1 MYVILRRM
9 REGYAGQSPWFVG
22 DDRVFLDWDEAKKVE
37 AALQVFDDQLLR
49 GWEYAVYALAE

>member
-1 MYVILRRM
+1 M

>member
-22 DDRVFLDWDEAKKVE
+22 DDRVFLDWDQAKKIE
-37 AALQVFDDQLLR
+37 ELLENNDNALLKA
-49 GWEYAVYALAE
+49 WEYAVHAIKD